1 MGLEIIPS
9 NDEFCLTQFKYNSN
23 LLPCAR
29 LINSKIMDTPV
40 ELNVCLTLFNE
51 GPLSNPTIY
60 RQLVGN
66 LVYLI
71 VTYPDI
77 SYVVHQVS

>member
-1 MGLEIIPS
+1 
-9 NDEFCLTQFKYNSN
+9 
-23 LLPCAR
+23 
-29 LINSKIMDTPV
+29 MDTPV